1 MRFSILIGIVLLSI
15 SLILLSSCGD
25 GNDKPLEP
33 DMRGADYHLLYAPVG
48 DIQRKA
54 YIYSTA
60 TGTLVDS
67 NVYTSYPFHDMRFSS
82 DGTLAAYIKSSGP
95 GGANLWV
102 MNYPAGDT
110 IAFTHYYNGRWI
122 SIDQTDSYLLAR
134 TGDVVTIFTFPSLN
148 IVFSSAVQ
156 NGGAG
161 FLTAPFTA
169 YYFST
174 PDSLFLIDFSRPDS
188 VTVNAVQV
196 RLNETTSLVPSAI
209 TVDYRAKIMV
219 LVANDSSGSWIQVY
233 DSDSLT
239 LINQIRSPRRY
250 MAASEAQP
258 GTDRIYLNSS
268 DNTSLSPQ
276 NYIDVYDYGLDELEP
291 YLECDDI
298 IIEEGFLPRQVQ
310 LTPGGEMLYVLSGA
324 GGLNIKVPVLGIIPA
339 NKRVVQILRPSEP
352 WGRVMRINPIN
363 WGAVK

>member
-33 DMRGADYHLLYAPVG
+33 DMRGADYQLLYAPVG

-102 MNYPAGDT
+102 TNYPAGDT
-110 IAFTHYYNGRWI
+110 IAFTHFYNGAWVF
-122 SIDQTDSYLLAR
+122 IDQTDSYLLAR
-134 TGDVVTIFTFPSLN
+134 AGDVVTIFTFPSLN

-156 NGGAG
+156 NGGCG

-169 YYFST
+169 YYFS
-174 PDSLFLIDFSRPDS
+174 
-188 VTVNAVQV
+188 
-196 RLNETTSLVPSAI
+196 
-209 TVDYRAKIMV
+209 
-219 LVANDSSGSWIQVY
+219 
-233 DSDSLT
+233 
-239 LINQIRSPRRY
+239 
-250 MAASEAQP
+250 
-258 GTDRIYLNSS
+258 
-268 DNTSLSPQ
+268 
-276 NYIDVYDYGLDELEP
+276 
-291 YLECDDI
+291 
-298 IIEEGFLPRQVQ
+298 
-310 LTPGGEMLYVLSGA
+310 
-324 GGLNIKVPVLGIIPA
+324 
-339 NKRVVQILRPSEP
+339 
-352 WGRVMRINPIN
+352 
-363 WGAVK
+363 